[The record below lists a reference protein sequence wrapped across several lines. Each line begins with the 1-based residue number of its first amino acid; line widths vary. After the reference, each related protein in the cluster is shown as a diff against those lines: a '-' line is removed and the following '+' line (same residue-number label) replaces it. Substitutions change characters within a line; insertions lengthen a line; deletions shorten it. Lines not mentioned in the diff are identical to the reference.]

1 MFGTTGLWYRIFV
14 VPKGEAMGTDRLS
27 DSKVRAAKPKDKDY
41 TLADGEGLELRVSTS
56 GTRRWVFKYYRPSD
70 RKRTNMAFGS
80 YPGTS
85 LAAARERRRQARA
98 LLAEGIDPKAHQLE
112 QAAIARLKHEASTN
126 TFERMAGEW
135 MELKRHKVKP
145 ETAMRDWRSLE
156 LYVLPFIGAIPID
169 QIRAPRVIEVLRP
182 VEASGILDT
191 LHRLCRQINEIMNYC
206 VNHGLLEANPCSAI
220 RKVFK
225 TPTKTNMPTLKPN
238 ELPGLMADIASGR
251 IDPTTRCQIEWS
263 LHTLVRPGESAGTRW
278 DEIDFEAKVW
288 NIPADRMKMERPH
301 RVPLTPQAL
310 ALLERMKPISGHR
323 PFVFPGYRDPM
334 GHINDQSANAALRR
348 LGYGGRLVAH
358 GLRSLGSTTLNEQ
371 GFNPDAI
378 EAALSHAD
386 DNEIRRAYNRSDY
399 FEQRVIMMGW
409 WSEHIEQASQGSLSM
424 ASGFKAL
431 KVVGD

>member
-1 MFGTTGLWYRIFV
+1 
-14 VPKGEAMGTDRLS
+14 MGKNKLT
-27 DSKVRAAKPKDKDY
+27 DSKLRVAKPEDKEY
-41 TLADGEGLELRVSTS
+41 NLGDGDGLYLRVKTN
-56 GTRRWVFKYYRPSD
+56 GARMWLFNYYRPID
-70 RKRTNMAFGS
+70 KKRANISFGA
-80 YPGTS
+80 YPDVTLS
-85 LAAARERRRQARA
+85 AARERRGQARA
-98 LLAEGIDPKAHQLE
+98 LLAEGIDPKTHQLE
-112 QAAIARLKHEASTN
+112 QTAIAKAEQEASLN
-126 TFERMAGEW
+126 TFERMAAQW
-135 MELKRHKVKP
+135 LELKRHDVS
-145 ETAMRDWRSLE
+145 EAYANDAWRSLE
-156 LYVLPFIGAIPID
+156 LYVLPFIGPLPID
-169 QIRAPRVIEVLRP
+169 QIRAPKVIALLRP
-182 VEASGILDT
+182 LEADGKHET
-191 LHRLCRQINEIMNYC
+191 VRRLCQRINEILDYT
-206 VNHGLLEANPCSAI
+206 VNHGLLAANPCAAI

-225 TPTKTNMPTLKPN
+225 KPTKKHMPTLKPD
-238 ELPGLMADIASGR
+238 ELPALMADIANGR
-251 IDPTTRCQIEWS
+251 LDPTTRCQIEWS

-278 DEIDFEAKVW
+278 DEIDLENKTW
-288 NIPADRMKMERPH
+288 NIPSDRMKMERPH

-323 PFVFPGYRDPM
+323 PFVFPGYRNPM
-334 GHINDQSANAALRR
+334 GHINDQSANAALKR

-409 WSEHIEQASQGSLSM
+409 WSDHIEQASQGNLSL